1 MAEFRSNL
9 DTFGDNRSVT
19 TPVPIE
25 HLCGERVLVMTHV
38 DGHPVDRLDL
48 LAESG
53 HDFEEL
59 PRLGVRAWPASASE
73 PGLLHGAVPAGHLFL
88 PPDGTAAPPDSGTMC
103 HRA

>member
-1 MAEFRSNL
+1 MAHFRSNL
-9 DTFGDNRSVT
+9 DTFVDNRTVT

-25 HLCGERVLVMTHV
+25 HLCGERVLVMTYV

-59 PRLGVRAWPASASE
+59 LRLGVRAWLESALDH
-73 PGLLHGAVPAGHLFL
+73 GLFPGAVHAGNLFRTNL
-88 PPDGTAAPPDSGTMC
+88 G
-103 HRA
+103 RAQFREGVLQYV